1 MAGPYSWLG
10 NPTLNRTVPLAGQFR
25 QTAGQ
30 APPPPQTTPADR
42 AAAFGASP
50 ETEEARQARTGVDR
64 GGSGYVSGQVQPT
77 PPPMPVAQ
85 APAAAPYTAPATP
98 GYNPPVQVGN
108 TGSGT
113 RVPQE
118 SPTPVGLPPGG
129 GTRVPVAAPA
139 PAPTDD
145 ISTRTGALTAPQLG
159 TAPTAGAGANTGTT
173 QGRSPIPTGQNA
185 SPTVYG
191 LNQISPGLGDS
202 LDPGSN
208 LLRPTMTDLTPTQQA
223 QAAAFGASGDFSQ
236 ERFDY
241 RPGSAPA
248 QDRVQLDTAKADE
261 LRARQFGSL
270 DDLAAAARGDVASPA
285 EIQLRQQ
292 AARNNAATFGAA
304 RALGGRS
311 AGGAGRAATL
321 ASTDANI
328 RTNADA
334 GMMRATEQAN
344 ARNALV
350 SALSGVRG
358 QDVDISQANANL
370 GQAANANNLQ
380 SQTQANALAEQHRQA
395 LIEAQLQAMGIG
407 TNAASATVAGSKAN
421 AETDNQLKGGI
432 MKAIGSA
439 FGM

>member
-1 MAGPYSWLG
+1 MATGYNWAG
-10 NPTLNRTVPLAGQFR
+10 QPTLNSTPPLASAFR
-25 QTAGQ
+25 TRAGQ
-30 APPPPQTTPADR
+30 PPPPPVPASTTPPDR

-50 ETEEARQARTGVDR
+50 ETEEQRRARTGVDR
-64 GGSGYVSGQVQPT
+64 GGDGYNSGQVQPGAYAY
-77 PPPMPVAQ
+77 PV
-85 APAAAPYTAPATP
+85 
-98 GYNPPVQVGN
+98 V
-108 TGSGT
+108 
-113 RVPQE
+113 
-118 SPTPVGLPPGG
+118 
-129 GTRVPVAAPA
+129 APA
-139 PAPTDD
+139 PAAPPPGGPEQFQRMNNNTGAAPAQPQVQPGAAAQFGRFNNNAPPPAAADD
-145 ISTRTGALTAPQLG
+145 TTTRAGALTAPQLG
-159 TAPTAGAGANTGTT
+159 TAPTTGAGANTGTT

-202 LDPGSN
+202 VDPGSN
-208 LLRPTMTDLTPTQQA
+208 LLRPTMTDLGPTQQA
-223 QAAAFGASGDFSQ
+223 QAAAFGAAGNFDQ

-248 QDRVQLDTAKADE
+248 QDRVQLDTTKADE
-261 LRARQFGSL
+261 LRQRQFGSL
-270 DDLAAAARGDVASPA
+270 DDLAAAARGEVASPA

-334 GMMRATEQAN
+334 GLMRATEQAN
-344 ARNALV
+344 ARNALI

-358 QDVDISQANANL
+358 QDIDISQANANL
-370 GQAANANNLQ
+370 DQAANANNLQ
-380 SQTQANALAEQHRQA
+380 SQTQANTLAEQHRQA

-407 TNAASATVAGSKAN
+407 TTAAGATVGASKAN
-421 AETDNQLKGGI
+421 AEADNKLKGNIVG
-432 MKAIGSA
+432 AIGSA